1 MTTVLTLNWRYV
13 ESFELLTS
21 KNLFD
26 INFIRQ
32 FSKPGVYLWVE
43 QGADG
48 SFSNYVGKTNEC
60 LVQRNLYH
68 LARMLSLK
76 YSLPRCYNKGLRY
89 VYADPLKYP
98 VEKGYEAVLSPEVL
112 SAERYMAIASGMQK
126 YLNNL
131 TLYFAPIEDISCLVN
146 LEKQLI
152 SELSPVENIRSTKS
166 QYEYYNLRHQGDLS
180 DMLVK
185 QLSAAALAELQR
197 DPTRPSKARS
207 RSSLLY
213 TMPRVA
219 EYEAIQEKIELLE
232 ELRLAEG
239 QFANGNGIPSNEARS
254 QILSRIS
261 K

>member
-1 MTTVLTLNWRYV
+1 MQATLTLNWHYID
-13 ESFELLTS
+13 SFTLLTGEKIYDAS
-21 KNLFD
+21 FM
-26 INFIRQ
+26 RQ

-68 LARMLSLK
+68 LARLLSLK

-89 VYADPLKYP
+89 VYADPLNYP
-98 VEKGYEAVLSPEVL
+98 VEKGYEAVLSPAAL
-112 SAERYMAIASGMQK
+112 SAERYMAVASGMQR

-131 TLYFAPIEDISCLVN
+131 TLYFAPIEYISCLVN

-152 SELSPVENIRSTKS
+152 SDLYPVENISSTKS
-166 QYEYYNLRHQGDLS
+166 RYEYYNLKHQGDLS

-185 QLSAAALAELQR
+185 QLSVAALAELQR

-207 RSSLLY
+207 RSSLSY

-219 EYEAIQEKIELLE
+219 EYEAMQEKIELLE
-232 ELRLAEG
+232 DHSPADQHR
-239 QFANGNGIPSNEARS
+239 
-254 QILSRIS
+254 
-261 K
+261 